1 MMRVSKGTLYIVATP
16 IGNLDDI
23 TKRAIDV
30 LSDVDLIAA
39 EDTRRAQQ
47 LLQSLGISGKE
58 IISYYDEVEQKKAPK
73 IVERIK
79 ETNISVALISDAGT
93 PCVSDP
99 GYRLVAC
106 AREADIPVSP
116 IPGPS
121 AVTALISSAG
131 LPCDRF
137 LFVGF
142 LPTKESALVDEFKSW
157 AFLRAAVVF
166 YEAPRRLGKILDL
179 LQTVAPTTRLAIGR
193 ELTKLHE
200 EIVLVDIAAAQIW
213 AREHLN
219 LKGEAVVM
227 VAPFQQQENAG
238 DREEFLRSA
247 ISKAFRQG
255 QTLRDILRDFKDAG
269 LSRSDLYRLTLE
281 IKDSLGE

>member
-1 MMRVSKGTLYIVATP
+1 MQVNQGTLYIVGTP
-16 IGNLDDI
+16 IGNLDDM

-30 LSDVDLIAA
+30 LSAVDLIAA

-47 LLQSLGISGKE
+47 LLQCLGIRGKE

-73 IVERIK
+73 IIDRIK
-79 ETNISVALISDAGT
+79 EANISVALISDAGT
-93 PCVSDP
+93 PCISDP
-99 GYRLVAC
+99 GFRLVAL
-106 AREADIPVSP
+106 ARERNIPVSP

-137 LFVGF
+137 MFVGF
-142 LPTKESALVDEFKSW
+142 LPTKESALIDEFKSW

-179 LQTVAPTTRLAIGR
+179 LHNVVPTARLVIGR
-193 ELTKLHE
+193 ELTKIHE
-200 EIVLVDIAAAQIW
+200 EIVLLDIAEAKNW
-213 AREHLN
+213 ARDHQN

-227 VAPFQQQENAG
+227 VAPMRQVENAE
-238 DREEFLRSA
+238 DRDEFIRSA

-269 LSRSDLYRLTLE
+269 LSRSDLYRLALE
-281 IKDSLGE
+281 IKENLGE